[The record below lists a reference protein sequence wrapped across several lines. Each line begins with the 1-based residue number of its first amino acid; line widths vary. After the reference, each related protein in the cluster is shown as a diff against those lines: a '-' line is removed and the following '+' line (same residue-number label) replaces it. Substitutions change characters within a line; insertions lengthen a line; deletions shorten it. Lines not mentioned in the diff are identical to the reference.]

1 MSFPLLVSL
10 GFQSPFVFSI
20 IFATVT
26 VTQPLDAERL
36 SVAWEELR
44 RRHHVLRTVFAAVGQ
59 KLVQVVL
66 TSATI
71 ATPDPTIRSV
81 TTTGDL
87 KQAVEREVR
96 AELSKPSDLH
106 SPPTRAVH
114 VRAEQQDAFV
124 LIIHHALYG
133 LSFFLTSFLIVDLR
147 ADAWSL
153 PLLLAD
159 LVHLYNRDVADSLSL
174 ANFPELVRQVV
185 QTTDLKS
192 ASQYWNGYLATARP
206 TLVKPSDDA
215 VGPSFVFEPNAFDD
229 ISSVVQASSKH
240 QLASSTVFVV
250 ALARAIRHTLA
261 LNTEASPSSLLV
273 GLFQTGRS
281 VSMTDIDRVAGPALT
296 LLPLLIPVAAEVKI
310 NDAVRTV
317 QEALATRSPFEQTN
331 VADIARWAGVE
342 GPLFNVYFNMLWHSD
357 RMWEQP
363 ETTTLLKPLEVRRL
377 SPLSFRILMSFQLGD
392 SLFPEQPI
400 QGATAIDVID
410 TTFIAKV

>member
-20 IFATVT
+20 VFATVT
-26 VTQPLDAERL
+26 SAQPLDAERL

-59 KLVQVVL
+59 ELVQVVL

-71 ATPDPTIRSV
+71 ATPDPTLRSV
-81 TTTGDL
+81 TTAGDL

-124 LIIHHALYG
+124 LILHHALYG

-159 LVHLYNRDVADSLSL
+159 LVHLYNRDAADSLSL
-174 ANFPELVRQVV
+174 AKFPELVRQVV
-185 QTTDLKS
+185 QTTDLES

-206 TLVKPSDDA
+206 
-215 VGPSFVFEPNAFDD
+215 
-229 ISSVVQASSKH
+229 H
-240 QLASSTVFVV
+240 
-250 ALARAIRHTLA
+250 
-261 LNTEASPSSLLV
+261 
-273 GLFQTGRS
+273 
-281 VSMTDIDRVAGPALT
+281 
-296 LLPLLIPVAAEVKI
+296 
-310 NDAVRTV
+310 
-317 QEALATRSPFEQTN
+317 
-331 VADIARWAGVE
+331 
-342 GPLFNVYFNMLWHSD
+342 
-357 RMWEQP
+357 
-363 ETTTLLKPLEVRRL
+363 
-377 SPLSFRILMSFQLGD
+377 RI
-392 SLFPEQPI
+392 
-400 QGATAIDVID
+400 V
-410 TTFIAKV
+410 